1 LRKQKRPGCG
11 VLTFGLIVLFT
22 ILLFFFEWLG
32 SEQSEKWV
40 EKPIAMPKTA
50 VQPDKSKD

>member
-11 VLTFGLIVLFT
+11 VVAFGLVILLT

-32 SEQSEKWV
+32 SEQPEKWV

-50 VQPDKSKD
+50 VQSDKSKD